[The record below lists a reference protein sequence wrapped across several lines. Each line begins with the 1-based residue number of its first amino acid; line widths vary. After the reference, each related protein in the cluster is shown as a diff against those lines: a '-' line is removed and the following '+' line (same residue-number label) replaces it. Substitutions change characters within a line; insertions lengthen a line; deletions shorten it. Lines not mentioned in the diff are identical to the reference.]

1 MSGSPRSSIPGET
14 GFMDPNPSHPR
25 RTRPRWPWI
34 IATLALLSVLAAG
47 WWFGGRER
55 PDPPQTVAVTRGNIE
70 ITVSALGKIGPKTF
84 VDVGAQVS
92 GQLDAVHVEVGDVVE
107 QGQLL
112 AEIDPSLFAS
122 RVEGDRARVASLEAQ
137 RSERA
142 AALEL
147 ARTQHA
153 RNQALVGRGLIAR
166 DLADIS
172 AAGLKQA
179 QAQQASIQAQLR
191 EAQSTLDGNLAS
203 LGFARIYAPIAG
215 TVVSQTVLEGQT
227 LNASQVAPTLLR
239 IADLQSMTV
248 TAQVAEAD
256 IVRIAP
262 GMSAYFSTLGQPGR
276 RWSGR
281 VRQVLPTPDI
291 LNEVV
296 LYRVLIDVPNEDG
309 ALLPDMTAQV
319 FFEVDAARD
328 ALVVPTN
335 AISRKPD
342 APGIEVVRVVG
353 ERGTPAPRDVRI
365 GLRDRDR
372 AQVLEGLEEGERV
385 VVPEDGAAAS
395 PRDRAGFGLLGGG
408 RRR

>member
-1 MSGSPRSSIPGET
+1 M
-14 GFMDPNPSHPR
+14 NPP
-25 RTRPRWPWI
+25 RPRVPRWI
-34 IATLALLSVLAAG
+34 KYASLPLLLALAGAAVFLS
-47 WWFGGRER
+47 GGFRDR
-55 PDPPQTVAVTRGNIE
+55 PAPPVTVDVTRGDLE
-70 ITVSALGKIGPKTF
+70 ITVTALGKIGPKTF

-92 GQLDAVHVEVGDVVE
+92 GQLDVVHVEVGDEVV

-122 RVEGDRARVASLEAQ
+122 RVEADRARAASLQAQ

-153 RNQALVGRGLIAR
+153 RNLALVERGLVAR
-166 DLADIS
+166 DLVDTS
-172 AAGLKQA
+172 AAALKQAEAQVRSA
-179 QAQQASIQAQLR
+179 QAQQA

-203 LGFARIYAPIAG
+203 LGFAKIYAPMSG
-215 TVVSQTVLEGQT
+215 TIVSQTVLEGQT

-239 IADLQSMTV
+239 IADLQTMTV

-262 GMSAYFSTLGQPGR
+262 GMPAWFSTLGMPER
-276 RWSGR
+276 RWNGT

-291 LNEVV
+291 LNDVV
-296 LYRVLIDVPNEDG
+296 LYRVLIDVDNGDG

-319 FFEVDAARD
+319 FFEIDAARD
-328 ALVVPTN
+328 ALTVPANAVLTAPDGRSFVRVPTE
-335 AISRKPD
+335 ARVPEQR
-342 APGIEVVRVVG
+342 PVEV
-353 ERGTPAPRDVRI
+353 
-365 GLRDRDR
+365 GLRSRDR
-372 AQVLEGLEEGERV
+372 VEVLAGLAEGERV
-385 VVPEDGAAAS
+385 IVPSAGQAAATERGS
-395 PRDRAGFGLLGGG
+395 PGMGLLGGG